1 MKIRCKKFGDDYT
14 QVQGHED
21 TIIDFL
27 KDHSFYLR
35 WSYTHEKD
43 KFYGSKFADLN
54 FIWKIEFFFFS
65 FFFLGPHL
73 WHMEVPG

>member
-27 KDHSFYLR
+27 KDHSFYSK
-35 WSYTHEKD
+35 WSYTHEKE
-43 KFYGSKFADLN
+43 KFYNSKSDYLATGKRTRLTEKLEKRDGGYLV
-54 FIWKIEFFFFS
+54 
-65 FFFLGPHL
+65 LDG
-73 WHMEVPG
+73 